1 MNWTVEFLPEAKKDI
16 KSLDKSQWSL
26 IQKALKK
33 VSQNPLP
40 AAEGG
45 YGKPLSGSLA
55 GCCKIKLRTAGLR
68 AVYKLQRT
76 ETSMLVIVV
85 GVRADEEVYE
95 LAKKRIQKY
104 RLDR

>member
-1 MNWTVEFLPEAKKDI
+1 MNWTVEFLPEARKDI
-16 KSLDKSQWSL
+16 KSLGKSQWVL

-40 AAEGG
+40 VTEGG

-55 GCCKIKLRTAGLR
+55 GCYKIKLRTAGLR
-68 AVYKLQRT
+68 TVYKLQRT

-95 LAKKRIQKY
+95 LAEKRVQKY

>member
-1 MNWTVEFLPEAKKDI
+1 MNWTVEFLPEARKDI
-16 KSLDKSQWSL
+16 KSLDKSQWIL

-40 AAEGG
+40 VMEGG

-55 GCCKIKLRTAGLR
+55 GCYKIKLRTAGLR
-68 AVYKLQRT
+68 TVYKLQRT

-95 LAKKRIQKY
+95 LAEKRVQKY

>member
-1 MNWTVEFLPEAKKDI
+1 MNWTVEFLPEARKDI
-16 KSLDKSQWSL
+16 KSLDKSQWAL

-40 AAEGG
+40 VTEGG

-55 GCCKIKLRTAGLR
+55 GCYKIKLRTAGLR
-68 AVYKLQRT
+68 TVYKLQRT

-95 LAKKRIQKY
+95 LAEKRVQKY

>member
-1 MNWTVEFLPEAKKDI
+1 MNWTVEFLPEARKDI
-16 KSLDKSQWSL
+16 KSLDKSQWVL

-40 AAEGG
+40 VMEGG

-55 GCCKIKLRTAGLR
+55 GCYKIKLRTAGLR

-95 LAKKRIQKY
+95 LAEKRVQKY

>member
-1 MNWTVEFLPEAKKDI
+1 MLFR
-16 KSLDKSQWSL
+16 S
-26 IQKALKK
+26 
-33 VSQNPLP
+33 
-40 AAEGG
+40 
-45 YGKPLSGSLA
+45 
-55 GCCKIKLRTAGLR
+55 KLRTAGLR

-95 LAKKRIQKY
+95 LAEKRIQKY

>member
-1 MNWTVEFLPEAKKDI
+1 MNWTVEFLPEARKDI
-16 KSLDKSQWSL
+16 KSLDKSQWVL

-40 AAEGG
+40 VTEGG

-55 GCCKIKLRTAGLR
+55 GCYKIKLRTAGLR
-68 AVYKLQRT
+68 TVYKLQRT

-85 GVRADEEVYE
+85 DVRADEEVYE
-95 LAKKRIQKY
+95 LAEKRVQKY